1 MTCDQ
6 ARYHI
11 RLTEHF
17 THVYLF
23 RFNQSIDRQELNAL
37 IFSHFAHSSPTL
49 SMFLLDITCFITFS
63 FFFFFFLSFKT
74 RCSFSCPTT
83 TSLHRIIPLPYTYKL
98 KLEIRVT
105 TRPSERDQRNVT
117 SISFISFFC
126 LIFSL
131 F

>member
-1 MTCDQ
+1 MWSGTISYSINRTLYAC
-6 ARYHI
+6 
-11 RLTEHF
+11 
-17 THVYLF
+17 LF
-23 RFNQSIDRQELNAL
+23 IPFQPIDR
-37 IFSHFAHSSPTL
+37 SSGTERPDIL
-49 SMFLLDITCFITFS
+49 SFCTFITNPVHVSVRHYMLYYFF
-63 FFFFFFLSFKT
+63 FFFFFFLCFKK